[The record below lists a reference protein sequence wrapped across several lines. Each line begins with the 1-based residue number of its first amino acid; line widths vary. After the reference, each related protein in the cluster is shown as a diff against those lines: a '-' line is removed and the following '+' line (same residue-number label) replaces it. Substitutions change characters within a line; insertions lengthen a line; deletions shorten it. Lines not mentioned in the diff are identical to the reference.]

1 MTRPLPLLISLLAL
15 TASALVLAGC
25 QNGSDAP
32 AAPAAPE
39 APGAPAPPATP
50 TAGAT
55 AEGEDHAHAAPHGGT
70 VKTAG
75 AGHLELVVDG
85 RNLKVYPLDGSEAA
99 LSVAGITGAQV
110 IVQPQSGEAAT
121 MTLAPMGDHLMATLP
136 EGVTAFTA
144 IVTVPVAGEPRTA
157 QFEYGLD
164 GHAHAH

>member
-85 RNLKVYPLDGSEAA
+85 RNLMVYPLDGSEAA
-99 LSVAGITGAQV
+99 LSFAGVYIGHRFGARFGKRLEV
-110 IVQPQSGEAAT
+110 VGGLVL
-121 MTLAPMGDHLMATLP
+121 LALAFKALADHYRG
-136 EGVTAFTA
+136 GV
-144 IVTVPVAGEPRTA
+144 
-157 QFEYGLD
+157 
-164 GHAHAH
+164 

>member
-32 AAPAAPE
+32 A
-39 APGAPAPPATP
+39 APPATP

-144 IVTVPVAGEPRTA
+144 IVTVPVAGETRTA